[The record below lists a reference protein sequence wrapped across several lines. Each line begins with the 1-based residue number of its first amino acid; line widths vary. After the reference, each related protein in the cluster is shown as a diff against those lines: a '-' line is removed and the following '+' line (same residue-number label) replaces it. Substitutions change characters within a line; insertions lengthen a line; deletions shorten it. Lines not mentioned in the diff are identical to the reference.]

1 MAFGTP
7 DEILALVCDILLLT
21 SYFSCDQRLIFCLR
35 TLRLVDAVSPRTI
48 SIDKKYLYPLEP
60 RVYGPL
66 NGLDI
71 SIDGMYVP
79 LFVTFY
85 NIFAESILVLLSLLQ
100 L

>member
-1 MAFGTP
+1 MFGTP
-7 DEILALVCDILLLT
+7 DEILALVFDILLLT
-21 SYFSCDQRLIFCLR
+21 SPVTRGKFFSLCAS
-35 TLRLVDAVSPRTI
+35 RLVDVVSPRTI
-48 SIDKKYLYPLEP
+48 SINKKYLYPLVP

-71 SIDGMYVP
+71 SIDGVYIP

-85 NIFAESILVLLSLLQ
+85 DIFAESILVLLSLLQ